1 MSNLIRLQFIE
12 GVFYPLDV
20 DSLNTLIDNFHVEKF
35 PEHRFDTLSPKLVKN
50 GYKLAVA
57 GYDPEPVK
65 PITPSWAKMGE
76 DFKPIKNPCS
86 HCYLKGLCDSDECG
100 RNGISILKH

>member
-1 MSNLIRLQFIE
+1 MTNLIRLQFIE
-12 GVFYPLDV
+12 GVFYPLDL
-20 DSLNTLIDNFHVEKF
+20 DSLNTLVDYFHVEKF

-65 PITPSWAKMGE
+65 PITPSLAKMGE

-100 RNGISILKH
+100 RKNYRLFT